1 MYNRYVY
8 GRYVY
13 YHVYDMV
20 GIYTNSKDSIRIRV
34 KKIRMRLKGR
44 KMRKSAPG
52 TTLRNLMLNIL
63 T

>member
-1 MYNRYVY
+1 
-8 GRYVY
+8 
-13 YHVYDMV
+13 MV

-44 KMRKSAPG
+44 KIRKSAPG